1 MEKNILQRLFG
12 FLWDLSYQRKADPPS
27 GDDPGDKW
35 RPRLTVIEGGKGKG
49 KWDGNERRKPCAV
62 IGIPYSSDAADDTVE
77 KEEESIMKHIAK
89 YMYVFAA
96 VAAAAFALSACGGG
110 GGGGGG
116 STPPATSAPVVS
128 IGTMTKGSVI
138 VNGVRFED
146 TAANI
151 HPDDT
156 NKVFLPGDLK
166 DGMTVKVRGE
176 INDDRVTGR
185 AIEIEVEN
193 EVRGTITAKG
203 ADSLTVLGQT
213 VFVDGGTV
221 FANVANFAALAVGQ
235 AVEVHGQRDAAGAIR
250 ATRVELISPLPVGG
264 VVDEVRGVVANK
276 TPGPPPGTFTI
287 GGALFTYD
295 ALTVIVDPAGGATF
309 ADGALVEI
317 HLDAGTN
324 RANRIEIEDDEDNEF
339 DPAEG
344 QEFEV
349 EGFVTGLAGN
359 NFSVNGQAVS
369 LKAGTGT
376 RFEGGLPSDLAN
388 NVRVETEGHM
398 VAGVLVA
405 DKITFKDSVRMETN
419 ATAASAASFTAF
431 GKTVNI
437 TGTTDLSGAT
447 LPITAGTGLRIRA
460 FLNNDNTTFTATR
473 IDTLSNPVSAS
484 QQILQGTVSSFNA
497 TARTLVIFGLT
508 VDASG
513 VPANEVQN
521 DNDVVISFDQF
532 FGAITLNRTFV
543 KARGSFSGSTLT
555 ANKIELE

>member
-12 FLWDLSYQRKADPPS
+12 FLWDLSDQRMADPPS

-110 GGGGGG
+110 GGGG
-116 STPPATSAPVVS
+116 STPVATSAPVVS
-128 IGTMTKGSVI
+128 AGTMTKGSVI

-156 NKVFLPGDLK
+156 GKVFLPADLK
-166 DGMTVKVRGE
+166 DGMAVKVRGE

-185 AIEIEVEN
+185 ALEIEVEN
-193 EVRGTITAKG
+193 EVRGTITSKG

-250 ATRVELISPLPVGG
+250 ATRVELLVGPGG

-276 TPGPPPGTFTI
+276 TAGPAGTFTI
-287 GGALFTYD
+287 GGATFAYD

-309 ADGALVEI
+309 ANGALVEV

-339 DPAEG
+339 EPAEG

-349 EGFVTGLAGN
+349 EGFVTGLVGN

-388 NVRVETEGHM
+388 DVRVEAEGHM

-419 ATAASAASFTAF
+419 ATAASAASVTAF

-437 TGTTDLSGAT
+437 TGTTNLSGAT
-447 LPITAGTGLRIRA
+447 LPITAGTGLSIRA

-473 IDTLSNPVSAS
+473 IDTLSNPVSTS
-484 QQILQGTVSSFNA
+484 QHILQGTVSSFNA

-521 DNDVVISFDQF
+521 DNDVVITFDQF
-532 FGAITLNRTFV
+532 FGAITPNRTFV
-543 KARGSFSGSTLT
+543 KARGAFSGSALT